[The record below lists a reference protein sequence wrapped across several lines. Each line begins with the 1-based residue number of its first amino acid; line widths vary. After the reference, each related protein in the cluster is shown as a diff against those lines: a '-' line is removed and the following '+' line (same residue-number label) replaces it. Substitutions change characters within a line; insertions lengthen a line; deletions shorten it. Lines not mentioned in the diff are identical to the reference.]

1 MLSKQT
7 GPIDISDVG
16 FVDECVSISPPARR
30 DRLGMKS
37 VFSSLCAGDALSS
50 LKALRDA
57 GRFVGKEDT
66 VPLRL
71 LYSRHNHSQITQDE
85 ISTRVKASSGSSA
98 QVHGV
103 FSVVRLDGGERER
116 EVSTCKAVCAGED
129 AFRRYLSVFC
139 LFMFALIHLLLCPC
153 PQRGKL
159 IIS

>member
-1 MLSKQT
+1 MHVACSCFMLSKQT

-116 EVSTCKAVCAGED
+116 EG
-129 AFRRYLSVFC
+129 C
-139 LFMFALIHLLLCPC
+139 LHARLCVLEKMPS
-153 PQRGKL
+153 GD
-159 IIS
+159 ISLFSACLCLH

>member
-116 EVSTCKAVCAGED
+116 EWGVYMQGCVCW
-129 AFRRYLSVFC
+129 RRCLQEISLCFLLVYVCIDSSPPLPLSSERE
-139 LFMFALIHLLLCPC
+139 INN
-153 PQRGKL
+153 
-159 IIS
+159 